1 MSQTEVVTVL
11 KVETGNSE
19 NTIKSIKKEITD
31 LKKALEGAEI
41 GSEAFEKASKD
52 LADAQQRLKSVMDST
67 KQTVSAAEGSY
78 DALVATMAKLKKEW
92 RSTADEAKRNE
103 IGKQIEAINTELKE
117 LDATLGNHQRNVGNY
132 KGDIIEAYQEIQGE
146 VKKTNGV
153 LAGSAKPIDTVT
165 EATYDYGKAWSEVQ
179 KGTEQTR
186 AKFESVQ
193 KMASGLASGFA
204 AVQGAAALFGA
215 ENENLQKTLVK
226 VQAAMAIAQGIGG
239 LKDLI
244 EGFSQAKT
252 AFTGA
257 SMGLKAFQVDA
268 VTTQTTMA
276 GVATAT
282 NVATAATNK
291 FKAAL
296 IKTGIGA
303 ILVGIGYA
311 IGAIIDKLDKAT
323 EEQEEYN
330 KAIEEQK
337 QKEKERRDAISS
349 SVATVI
355 SSYNLLQ
362 AEWNELKTKQEKTD
376 WIRDNADAFTDLG
389 LAITD
394 VASAQD
400 VLINKADAV
409 IKALTL
415 QAEAAALQEI
425 YQESYK
431 QAYIRA
437 KELESQMQDIKDNP
451 IKAGYDTD
459 SDFRK
464 KYGLSRASGFEKY
477 SGDFQ
482 MDTRKEWSRLLGDY
496 TTITT
501 ESTRLSDKGAKKVQQ
516 QREQAVQDQIDV
528 VYAESNAILADVQA
542 KQKEAAD
549 AQAEISKYVVNTK
562 RTATNTKSS
571 AIDDTITKINTI
583 QERVSQSLIDTRE
596 EELANLKKIYEE
608 EKKLLEQ
615 NGKDTAALTEEYNL
629 LVTEINKKY
638 DKLEE
643 ENRQIAREAL
653 LQDLNERLAII
664 NSAEQLAIRNLDREY
679 QKRTIE
685 LDDTTTS
692 ILPSLKGEDNIA
704 PIQLEIDK
712 TLELQ
717 AIREQAFNEQ
727 MAQIQALL
735 DAELQN
741 DILTA
746 EQEAELQA
754 QYNDIQQQKIES
766 TADANN
772 QIAALNK
779 QLIKQQQADNRQ
791 FAKNITTTFTSA
803 LSAASDILSSI
814 QEGIDTTNKE
824 GFEKNKKL
832 QIANATIGMLVGIT
846 NAVAGLFTTK
856 SGPWDI
862 ALAAIQAAAIATTGG
877 IQIANIKK
885 QQYDGSG
892 GNTGNLNGS
901 VGVSPNIS
909 MADMIPINYTK
920 DVLTDTETAEINKGN
935 RIYVVESDVTETQE
949 NVKVKES
956 NSSF

>member
-1 MSQTEVVTVL
+1 MSQTDVVTVL
-11 KVETGNSE
+11 KIETGQSE
-19 NTIKSIKKEITD
+19 NTIKSIKKEISD
-31 LKKALEGAEI
+31 LKKALESAEI
-41 GSEAFEKASKD
+41 GSEEFAKASRD
-52 LADAQQRLKSVMDST
+52 LATAQANLKTIMADGKKAVDAAD
-67 KQTVSAAEGSY
+67 GSY
-78 DALVATMAKLKKEW
+78 NHLVATMAELKKQW
-92 RSTADEAKRNE
+92 RATADEAKRNE
-103 IGKQIEAINTELKE
+103 IGKQIDEINTKLKDM
-117 LDATLGNHQRNVGNY
+117 DATIGNHQRNVGNY
-132 KGDIIEAYQEIQGE
+132 TDSIVEAYQEIQGE

-282 NVATAATNK
+282 NVATVATNK
-291 FKAAL
+291 FKSAL

-323 EEQEEYN
+323 EEQEAYN

-337 QKEKERRDAISS
+337 QKEKERRDAVSS

-362 AEWNELKTKQEKTD
+362 AEWNELKTNQEKTD

-431 QAYIRA
+431 EAYIRA

-451 IKAGYDTD
+451 IKAGYDTND
-459 SDFRK
+459 DFR
-464 KYGLSRASGFEKY
+464 EKY
-477 SGDFQ
+477 NLGSNSFNKKTGYFQ
-482 MDTRKEWSRLLGDY
+482 YTTRQEWSRLLGDY
-496 TTITT
+496 QTIYTYT
-501 ESTRLSDKGAKKVQQ
+501 DKLNQKGADYVQD
-516 QREQAVQDQIDV
+516 QRIKAVQDQLDV
-528 VYAESNAILADVQA
+528 VYDESNAILADVQA
-542 KQKEAAD
+542 KEKEAAD
-549 AQAEISKYVVNTK
+549 AQAEVSKYVVKTK
-562 RTATNTKSS
+562 RTATNTKST

-629 LVTEINKKY
+629 LVQEINEKY

-643 ENRQIAREAL
+643 ENRQIARETL

-679 QKRTIE
+679 QKRSIE

-692 ILPSLKGEDNIA
+692 ILPSLKDDDNIA

-746 EQEAELQA
+746 EQEAELQT
-754 QYNDIQQQKIES
+754 QYNDIQQQKIEA

-779 QLIKQQQADNRQ
+779 QLVKQQQADNRQ
-791 FAKNITTTFTSA
+791 LAKNITTTFTSA
-803 LSAASDILSSI
+803 LNAASDILSAV

-846 NAVAGLFTTK
+846 NAIAGLFTTK

-862 ALAAIQAAAIATTGG
+862 ALAAIQAGAIATTGA

-885 QQYDGSG
+885 QTFDGSG

-920 DVLTDTETAEINKGN
+920 DVLTDTETAELNKGN
-935 RIYVVESDVTETQE
+935 KVYVLESDITETQNE
-949 NVKVKES
+949 VSVKES

>member
-1 MSQTEVVTVL
+1 MAQKEIVSVL

-19 NTIKSIKKEITD
+19 NTIKALKKEIAD
-31 LKKALEGAEI
+31 LKKSLEIAEI
-41 GSEAFEKASKD
+41 GSEQFEKASKE
-52 LADAQQRLKSVMDST
+52 LAKAQGELKSVMDKT
-67 KQTVSAAEGSY
+67 KQTINAADGSY
-78 DALVATMAKLKKEW
+78 DALVATMSKLKKEW
-92 RSTADEAKRNE
+92 RATADEAKRNE
-103 IGKQIEAINTELKE
+103 IGQQIEAINTELKE

-132 KGDIIEAYQEIQGE
+132 KGDIIDAYREIQGE
-146 VKKTNGV
+146 VNKTNGV
-153 LAGSAKPIDTVT
+153 LSASAKPIDKAS
-165 EATYDYGKAWSEVQ
+165 EATFDYGKAWSEVQ
-179 KGTEQTR
+179 KSTEQTR

-193 KMASGLASGFA
+193 KLSSGLASGFA
-204 AVQGAAALFGA
+204 AVQGAAALLGG
-215 ENENLQKTLVK
+215 ENENLQKTFVK

-244 EGFSQAKT
+244 EGFNQAKT
-252 AFTGA
+252 AFMGA

-268 VTTQTTMA
+268 VATQTTMA
-276 GVATAT
+276 GVAVASNAAT
-282 NVATAATNK
+282 VATNK

-311 IGAIIDKLDKAT
+311 IGAVIDKLDKAT

-362 AEWNELKTKQEKTD
+362 AEWNELKTEQEKVD

-394 VASAQD
+394 VASAQQ
-400 VLINKADAV
+400 VLIDKSAQV
-409 IKALTL
+409 IRALTL

-425 YQESYK
+425 YQEEYK
-431 QAYIRA
+431 EAYKRA
-437 KELESQMQDIKDNP
+437 RELDAEMADIKANP
-451 IKAGYDTD
+451 IKAGYDTND
-459 SDFRK
+459 DFR
-464 KYGLSRASGFEKY
+464 EKY
-477 SGDFQ
+477 NLGSNSFNKKTGYFQ
-482 MDTRKEWSRLLGDY
+482 YTTRQEWSRLLGEYQTVY
-496 TTITT
+496 TYT
-501 ESTRLSDKGAKKVQQ
+501 DKLNASGAAYVQK
-516 QREQAVQDQIDV
+516 QREQAVQDQLNV
-528 VYAESNAILADVQA
+528 VYAEANEILADVQA

-549 AQAEISKYVVNTK
+549 AQAEISKYVVKTK
-562 RTATNTKSS
+562 RTTTNTKGTT
-571 AIDDTITKINTI
+571 IDDTITKITSI
-583 QERVSQSLIDTRE
+583 EERVRQSLIQGRQD
-596 EELANLKKIYEE
+596 ELDELKRIYEE
-608 EKKLLEQ
+608 EKALLEQ

-629 LVTEINKKY
+629 LVAEINEKY
-638 DKLEE
+638 DKLDE
-643 ENRQIAREAL
+643 ENRQEARERL
-653 LQDLNERLAII
+653 LNDLNERLTII
-664 NSAEQLAIRNLDREY
+664 NSAELLATRNLDRKY
-679 QKRTIE
+679 KNKSLE
-685 LDDTTTS
+685 LDNTTTS
-692 ILPSLKGEDNIA
+692 ILPSLTEDDNIA

-727 MAQIQALL
+727 MAQIKAVL
-735 DAELQN
+735 DAELEK
-741 DILTA
+741 DTLTA
-746 EQEAELQA
+746 EQEAELLR
-754 QYNDIQQQKIES
+754 QYNALEQEKIQVTED
-766 TADANN
+766 TNT

-779 QLIKQQQADNRQ
+779 ELVRQQQADNRQ
-791 FAKNITTTFTSA
+791 LAKNITTTFTSA
-803 LSAASDILSSI
+803 LNAASDILSAV
-814 QEGIDTTNKE
+814 QDGIDTTNKD

-846 NAVAGLFTTK
+846 NAMAGLFTTK

-892 GNTGNLNGS
+892 GGSVGNLNGA
-901 VGVSPNIS
+901 GVTPNVS

-920 DVLTDTETAEINKGN
+920 ELMTDTETTEMNKGN
-935 RIYVVESDVTETQE
+935 RVYVVESDISDTQR
-949 NVKVKES
+949 NVEVKES